1 MNYELVIIG
10 GGPAGAAAGVYAA
23 RKEIKTLL
31 ITESW
36 GGQST
41 ESPSIQNWIG
51 VIEISGNEFGK
62 ILREHVAHY
71 ARNFVDIRENE
82 KVEEISETGEENHKF
97 KIKTTKGDYLAK
109 TVLVTTGSHRRK
121 LEVPGAKE
129 FEGKGIFYCASCDGP
144 LFAGQDVA
152 VIGGGNAGFESAS
165 QLLAYAKSVTLLNR
179 SDQFK
184 ADPVT
189 VGMVQKNPK
198 AILIKNAVPI
208 EVKGE
213 KFLSTLVY
221 EDILTKE
228 KKELKVAAVFVEIGL
243 LPTTWFV
250 EKVGVLMNEIKQ
262 IKVNPKNQRTSVD
275 GIWAAGDC
283 TDGLFHQNNIA
294 AGDAI
299 KALEDIYLE
308 LQKMK

>member
-1 MNYELVIIG
+1 
-10 GGPAGAAAGVYAA
+10 
-23 RKEIKTLL
+23 
-31 ITESW
+31 
-36 GGQST
+36 
-41 ESPSIQNWIG
+41 
-51 VIEISGNEFGK
+51 
-62 ILREHVAHY
+62 
-71 ARNFVDIRENE
+71 
-82 KVEEISETGEENHKF
+82 
-97 KIKTTKGDYLAK
+97 
-109 TVLVTTGSHRRK
+109 
-121 LEVPGAKE
+121 
-129 FEGKGIFYCASCDGP
+129 
-144 LFAGQDVA
+144 